1 MTPADWTSQEEQVAR
16 HVFNIGKQRSI
27 KLLISTLQSKCSTLD
42 TDESV
47 WTLHDFLS
55 TERHIFEGR
64 SEFDY
69 NNILFTL
76 ADLLK
81 RQLITLEEIKGL
93 NPKKLAKIK
102 AMSMF

>member
-1 MTPADWTSQEEQVAR
+1 MTPADWSSQEEQVAR
-16 HVFNIGKQRSI
+16 HAFNNGRHRSI
-27 KLLISTLQSKCSTLD
+27 ESLISTLQVKCQELS

-47 WTLHDFLS
+47 WTMHDYLS

-69 NNILFTL
+69 SNILFTL
-76 ADLLK
+76 AELLK
-81 RQLITLEEIKGL
+81 QQLITLDELDGL
-93 NPKKLAKIK
+93 DPNKLAKIK

>member
-1 MTPADWTSQEEQVAR
+1 MTPSDWSSQEEQVAR
-16 HVFNIGKQRSI
+16 QVFDNGRRRSI
-27 KLLISTLQSKCSTLD
+27 EQLISTLQTKFQALN

-47 WTLHDFLS
+47 WHMHDYLS

-69 NNILFTL
+69 SNILFTL

-81 RQLITLEEIKGL
+81 QRLITLEELDGL
-93 NPKKLAKIK
+93 DPKKLAKIK